1 MFLILKRSGTPFV
14 PELKFLGPWKI
25 WKLGTRPVAMEEDGK
40 GKGLAEGIEVDVVVL
55 MGHPV
60 EVLVEEMM
68 APVGEVVPV
77 GPGTATAATAR
88 GPRWTDLR
96 DGGSVVHRLARVS
109 TAVTV

>member
-1 MFLILKRSGTPFV
+1 MEVGHPSGSN
-14 PELKFLGPWKI
+14 GR
-25 WKLGTRPVAMEEDGK
+25 GMGK

-68 APVGEVVPV
+68 APICEVVPV
-77 GPGTATAATAR
+77 GPGTATAAAR